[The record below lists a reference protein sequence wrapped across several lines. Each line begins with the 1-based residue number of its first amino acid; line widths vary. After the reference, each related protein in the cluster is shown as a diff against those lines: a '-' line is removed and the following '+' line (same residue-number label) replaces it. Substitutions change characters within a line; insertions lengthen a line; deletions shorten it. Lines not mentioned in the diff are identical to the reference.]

1 MDVNLAVSWLIKD
14 LESVDEVKVGLV
26 GKVDLGGLDFLFE
39 VALFFERVDEF
50 ILLVEW
56 KDWLS

>member
-14 LESVDEVKVGLV
+14 LESVDEVKVRLV
-26 GKVDLGGLDFLFE
+26 GKVDLGGLEFLFE
-39 VALFFERVDEF
+39 VALLFERVDEF